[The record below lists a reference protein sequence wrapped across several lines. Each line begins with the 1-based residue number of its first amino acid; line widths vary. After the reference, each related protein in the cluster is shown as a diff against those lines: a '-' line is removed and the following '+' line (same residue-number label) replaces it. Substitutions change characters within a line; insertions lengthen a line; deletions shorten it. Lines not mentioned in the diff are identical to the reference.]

1 MVGPMARR
9 RLSRYTIL
17 RVFGIPVRIFVRR
30 IRALFAHNENALYFT
45 AVCLVGLLGG
55 LAGAG
60 FRWVLALLT
69 GAAWGG
75 GDMVLAALDA
85 AWYERLLIPVAGG
98 ALAAAALLL
107 AGRRVTRGGFPEIMD
122 LVALGGSMI
131 RLTAALR
138 RSLSSLMTLASGG
151 AVGREGP
158 MSQIAA
164 ALGSRVGRSFRFPE
178 DRIRI
183 LVAAGMAAG
192 FAAAYNTP
200 IAATV
205 FVLEVII
212 GSFNVLFLGPAVVA
226 AAISTIVTRFI
237 AGAGPIY
244 PGVSHGMVS
253 PWEIGPYLVLGF
265 LAGLGAVLFQ
275 FVLEGMYATW
285 QRARLPVLVRTP
297 LGGLALGALALAW
310 PWVLGNGYETINMV
324 LAGQLAIGLLAV
336 LFFAK
341 ILATSVTLASGG
353 SGGVFTPTM
362 FLGAM
367 LGGVFGALLH
377 GAFPEQM
384 GTAPAY
390 ALAGM
395 GGLIA
400 GTTHAPFLAII
411 LIFELTQSYEIVLP
425 AMLTSIAAY
434 WTARAIRRTS
444 IYEEELRRRGMSW
457 EGSAQERLMRSLAV
471 RDIMVGDVT
480 LHPENLPLE
489 RIVEI
494 FQGSRELQIY
504 VGDSDGRL
512 LGIIE
517 LHEVKR
523 ILGEEEFT
531 PLLIAAD
538 LVTDIPVV
546 TPDDSLVE
554 VNEKLW
560 LRDMGQLPVVDT
572 EENRRFLGIVTRRD
586 VLGAFDR
593 EILKRNALLAKVRAV
608 EGAGF
613 DYLELPAE
621 TQMAKV
627 VVPAALVGKSL
638 LEARLREERGIN
650 VLAIERVD
658 AAGRRHRVAP
668 AADTVL
674 LRGDV
679 MVVIGAERAVE
690 SLRR

>member
-1 MVGPMARR
+1 MAPGWP
-9 RLSRYTIL
+9 SRYTIL
-17 RVFGIPVRIFVRR
+17 RVVGLPVRVFVRQL
-30 IRALFAHNENALYFT
+30 RALFTGNENALFFT

-55 LAGAG
+55 IAGAG
-60 FRWVLALLT
+60 FRWILGLAAR
-69 GAAWGG
+69 GFWGG
-75 GDMVLAALDA
+75 DEQIVLAALEA
-85 AWYERLLIPVAGG
+85 GWHQRLLIPVAGG
-98 ALAAAALLL
+98 ALAAAVGMLL
-107 AGRRVTRGGFPEIMD
+107 AGRRVPRGGFPEIME
-122 LVALGGSMI
+122 LVALGGRMI
-131 RLTAALR
+131 RLSSALR

-164 ALGSRVGRSFRFPE
+164 AIGSRVGRSFRFPE

-200 IAATV
+200 ISATV

-226 AAISTIVTRFI
+226 AAISTIVTRFV

-244 PGVSHGMVS
+244 PGVSGGMES
-253 PWEIGPYLVLGF
+253 PWEVPPYLALGF
-265 LAGLGAVLFQ
+265 LAGLAAVLFQ
-275 FVLEGMYATW
+275 FALERMYRIW
-285 QRARLPVLVRTP
+285 DRARLPDLVRTP
-297 LGGLALGALALAW
+297 LGGLCLGILALGW

-324 LAGQLAIGLLAV
+324 LAGQLVIGLLAI

-341 ILATSVTLASGG
+341 ILATTITLASGG

-367 LGGVFGALLH
+367 LGGVFGGVLH
-377 GAFPEQM
+377 VAFPDQI
-384 GTAPAY
+384 GAAPAY

-395 GGLIA
+395 GGLVA
-400 GTTHAPFLAII
+400 GTTHAPFLAIL
-411 LIFELTQSYEIVLP
+411 LIFELTQSYEVVLP
-425 AMLTSIAAY
+425 VMLTSVAAY
-434 WTARAIRRTS
+434 STARAIRRTS
-444 IYEEELRRRGMSW
+444 IYEEELRRRGMRW
-457 EGSAQERLMRSLAV
+457 EGSPQERLMRSLVV
-471 RDIMVGDVT
+471 RDIMVGEIP
-480 LHPENLPLE
+480 LYPENLPFD

-494 FQGSRELQIY
+494 FQGSRYLQIY
-504 VGDSDGRL
+504 IGDSDDRL
-512 LGIIE
+512 LGIVE

-523 ILGEEEFT
+523 ILGEEEYA

-546 TPDDSLVE
+546 TPGDSLVE

-560 LRDMGQLPVVDT
+560 LRDLGHLPVVDT
-572 EENRRFLGIVTRRD
+572 DENRRFLGIVTRRD

-593 EILKRNALLAKVRAV
+593 EILKRSALLAKVRAF

-627 VVPAALVGKSL
+627 VVPPGMVGKSL
-638 LEARLREERGIN
+638 RETRLREERGIN
-650 VLAIERVD
+650 VLAIERLD
-658 AAGRRHRVAP
+658 STGQRQRVAP
-668 AADTVL
+668 AGETVL
-674 LRGDV
+674 QRGDV
-679 MVVIGAERAVE
+679 MVVIGAEEQVE
-690 SLRR
+690 QLRS

>member
-1 MVGPMARR
+1 M
-9 RLSRYTIL
+9 
-17 RVFGIPVRIFVRR
+17 GIPVRVFVRR
-30 IRALFAHNENALYFT
+30 LRALFADNENAIFFT

-55 LAGAG
+55 LAGAA
-60 FRWVLALLT
+60 FRWVLT
-69 GAAWGG
+69 FAARAFWRGS
-75 GDMVLAALDA
+75 DQVVLAALEA
-85 AWYERLLIPVAGG
+85 PWYERLAVPVVGG
-98 ALAAAALLL
+98 ALAAVVAILL
-107 AGRRVTRGGFPEIMD
+107 AGRKTSRGGFPEIMD
-122 LVALGGSMI
+122 LVALGGRMI
-131 RLTAALR
+131 RLTPALR

-178 DRIRI
+178 ERIRI

-226 AAISTIVTRFI
+226 AAISTIVTRVI
-237 AGAGPIY
+237 AGGGPIY
-244 PGVSHGMVS
+244 PGVSEGMES
-253 PWEIGPYLVLGF
+253 PWEVAPFLLLGF

-275 FVLEGMYATW
+275 YALERMYAVW
-285 QRARLPVLVRTP
+285 DRLQFPDIVRTP
-297 LGGLALGALALAW
+297 LGGLCLGTLALAW

-324 LAGQLAIGLLAV
+324 LAGQIALGLLAI

-341 ILATSVTLASGG
+341 IFATTITLASGG

-367 LGGVFGALLH
+367 LGGVLGALLH
-377 GAFPEQM
+377 EAFPDQI
-384 GTAPAY
+384 GPVAVY

-395 GGLIA
+395 GGLVA

-425 AMLTSIAAY
+425 VMLTSVAAY
-434 WTARAIRRTS
+434 STAKAIRTTS
-444 IYEEELRRRGMSW
+444 IYEEELRRRGMRW
-457 EGSAQERLMRSLAV
+457 EGSPQERLMHSLKV
-471 RDIMVGDVT
+471 RDFMVGDVP
-480 LHPENLPLE
+480 LFPEDLSFEKL
-489 RIVEI
+489 VEI
-494 FQGSRELQIY
+494 FQGSRYLQIY
-504 VGDSDGRL
+504 VGDAEGRL

-523 ILGEEEFT
+523 ILGEEEYA
-531 PLLIAAD
+531 PLLIAGD

-560 LRDMGQLPVVDT
+560 FRDMGQLPVVET
-572 EENRRFLGIVTRRD
+572 EEGRKFLGIVTRRD

-593 EILKRNALLAKVRAV
+593 EVLKRNALVAKVRAV
-608 EGAGF
+608 EGF

-621 TQMAKV
+621 TRMAKV
-627 VVPAALVGKSL
+627 VVPPAMVGLALR
-638 LEARLREERGIN
+638 EARLREARGLN
-650 VLAIERVD
+650 VLAIERLD
-658 AAGRRHRVAP
+658 AGGRRTRLAP

-674 LRGDV
+674 QRGDV
-679 MVVIGAERAVE
+679 IVVIGEEGAVE
-690 SLRR
+690 RLRG

>member
-1 MVGPMARR
+1 MARR

-17 RVFGIPVRIFVRR
+17 RVVGLPVRVFVRR
-30 IRALFAHNENALYFT
+30 LRALFAHNENALYFT

-69 GAAWGG
+69 GVVWGG

-275 FVLEGMYATW
+275 LVLQGMYATW
-285 QRARLPVLVRTP
+285 QRARLPELVRTP

-341 ILATSVTLASGG
+341 IMATSVTLASGG

-377 GAFPEQM
+377 SAFPDQM

-457 EGSAQERLMRSLAV
+457 EGSPQERLMRSLAV
-471 RDIMVGDVT
+471 RDIMVGDVA
-480 LHPENLPLE
+480 LHPETLPLE

-504 VGDSDGRL
+504 VGDADGRL
-512 LGIIE
+512 MGIIE

-572 EENRRFLGIVTRRD
+572 DENRRFLGIVTRRD

-650 VLAIERVD
+650 VLAIERID

-674 LRGDV
+674 RRGDV

-690 SLRR
+690 ALRR